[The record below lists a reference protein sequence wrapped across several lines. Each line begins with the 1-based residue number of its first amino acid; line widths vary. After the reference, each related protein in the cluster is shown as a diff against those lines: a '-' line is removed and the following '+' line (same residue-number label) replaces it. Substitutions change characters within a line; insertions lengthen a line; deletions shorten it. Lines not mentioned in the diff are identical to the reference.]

1 MKSCAQGP
9 DAKKEEFR
17 SYLTRSGVID
27 ALTKGAC
34 PVAARAGLASSPNR
48 APPFPLLAHMHA
60 THAVCFSLLLLLLAS
75 PLMSAPASP
84 LVLAASGAMMRAV
97 LVALYEEPEKPQ
109 NAIEFIKLTLGAPT
123 GTDVDALKAEN
134 EALRVKA
141 EELEKQL
148 ADLKSKLPA
157 EE

>member
-1 MKSCAQGP
+1 
-9 DAKKEEFR
+9 
-17 SYLTRSGVID
+17 
-27 ALTKGAC
+27 
-34 PVAARAGLASSPNR
+34 
-48 APPFPLLAHMHA
+48 MHA

-123 GTDVDALKAEN
+123 GTDVDALKAEIN
-134 EALRVKA
+134 MLRRKGGHVYT
-141 EELEKQL
+141 
-148 ADLKSKLPA
+148 PA
-157 EE
+157 VGNQEV

>member
-27 ALTKGAC
+27 ALTK
-34 PVAARAGLASSPNR
+34 VRAPSPLVLALPRRPTAPPSSPR
-48 APPFPLLAHMHA
+48 SHACHPRCLL
-60 THAVCFSLLLLLLAS
+60 SLLLLLLAS

-109 NAIEFIKLTLGAPT
+109 NAIEFIKLTLGAPDWP
-123 GTDVDALKAEN
+123 DVDALKAEN

-148 ADLKSKLPA
+148 PT
-157 EE
+157 